1 MHDCCNQGR
10 AMIEGSQVPLPLFC
24 SFYFRTSKQGQILY
38 RIIEGIIIT
47 FGPLSHFCSPSPT
60 FCSPSPTFGS
70 SSPTFFLVTA
80 VMHNLCSMHAL
91 DQVRFCISRVWQHS
105 NGVDLEYRR
114 FTWKEWFNDV
124 TNLILEKWSS
134 SASGNDESSVLPL
147 S

>member
-38 RIIEGIIIT
+38 RIIEGIIII

-70 SSPTFFLVTA
+70 SSPTFGSPSHF
-80 VMHNLCSMHAL
+80 M
-91 DQVRFCISRVWQHS
+91 
-105 NGVDLEYRR
+105 
-114 FTWKEWFNDV
+114 
-124 TNLILEKWSS
+124 LILASSVESEFQTRISCLVKWLMKIYSLSSVWSS
-134 SASGNDESSVLPL
+134 SSSSLRVPVASWMRYFRFFTAYLIASWAS
-147 S
+147 